1 MLWLSTNLFEKW
13 ANLRLKVLAIT
24 NCFLFL
30 YKLTPHLLFARLTA
44 MITIKIILGILLL
57 ALGWVYFFK
66 SNLVLTLN
74 KIVRE
79 TLFNDRIILLE
90 RKKLAI
96 LFFCLSFVTLYMGF
110 SSLVNLLGSQGKNS
124 WLMETSSYMMY
135 MAMQDYCSEKYG
147 SAIQK
152 YVQVLKA
159 DPNNMTAL
167 KRLSYTY
174 EASGDTAKA
183 RVIWQK
189 ILSLNPKNKE
199 IMEKLKIKTNENKR
213 KN

>member
-1 MLWLSTNLFEKW
+1 
-13 ANLRLKVLAIT
+13 
-24 NCFLFL
+24 
-30 YKLTPHLLFARLTA
+30 
-44 MITIKIILGILLL
+44 MIAIKIILGILLL

-74 KIVRE
+74 RIARE

-96 LFFCLSFVTLYMGF
+96 LLFCLSFVTLYMGF
-110 SSLVNLLGSQGKNS
+110 SSLINLLGSQGKSS

-135 MAMQDYCSEKYG
+135 MAMQDYCSEKY
-147 SAIQK
+147 SNAIQK
-152 YVQVLKA
+152 YEQVLKS
-159 DPNNMTAL
+159 DPNNMAAL
-167 KRLSYTY
+167 KQLSYTY

-189 ILSLNPKNKE
+189 ILALNPKNKE
-199 IMEKLKIKTNENKR
+199 MIEKLKIKTNGNKR